1 MLSLVQSCRFP
12 LLALITMR
20 GEWAEFNPWQVP
32 MSRATQG
39 TLELMGVDVRRV
51 DQPALVVPEVE
62 AAIEDVFTGGNAV
75 AVLLGQRLIGR
86 KRWVK

>member
-1 MLSLVQSCRFP
+1 
-12 LLALITMR
+12 
-20 GEWAEFNPWQVP
+20 
-32 MSRATQG
+32 
-39 TLELMGVDVRRV
+39 MGVDVRRV

>member
-1 MLSLVQSCRFP
+1 
-12 LLALITMR
+12 
-20 GEWAEFNPWQVP
+20 

-39 TLELMGVDVRRV
+39 SLELMGMDVRRV
-51 DQPALVVPEVE
+51 DEAERVVPEVD
-62 AAIEDVFTGGNAV
+62 AAIADVFEAGAAV

>member
-1 MLSLVQSCRFP
+1 
-12 LLALITMR
+12 
-20 GEWAEFNPWQVP
+20 

-51 DQPALVVPEVE
+51 DQPEFVVPEVE
-62 AAIEDVFTGGNAV
+62 AAIEDVFAGGNSV

-86 KRWVK
+86 KRWMK